1 MKQLPTAGLLVVK
14 NNKLLLTY
22 SKNKKAW
29 YLPGGKLDEGET
41 SKIALIREIK
51 EELSLDLQDDK
62 LSFYCHITAQ
72 AYGEDNLLMEQDCFL
87 YDLQEV
93 IQPTNE
99 IEAVKY
105 FDYNEYLEEEIQVEG
120 VVMVF
125 EELIQGKQLV
135 EIN

>member
-29 YLPGGKLDEGET
+29 YLPGGKLDENET
-41 SKIALIREIK
+41 SKTALIREIK
-51 EELSLDLQDDK
+51 EELNVDLQDEK
-62 LSFYCHITAQ
+62 LSFYCHITVE

-93 IQPTNE
+93 VEPTNE
-99 IEAVKY
+99 IEAIKY
-105 FDYNEYLEEEIQVEG
+105 FDYNEYLQEEIQVKG
-120 VVMVF
+120 VIMVF
-125 EELIQGKQLV
+125 EELIYNKNIIV
-135 EIN
+135 N

>member
-29 YLPGGKLDEGET
+29 YLPGGKLDENET

-51 EELSLDLQDDK
+51 EELSLDLQEER
-62 LSFYCHITAQ
+62 LSFYCHITAE

-87 YDLQEV
+87 YDLQEEV
-93 IQPTNE
+93 KPTNE

-105 FDYNEYLEEEIQVEG
+105 FNYTEYLREEIQVKG
-120 VVMVF
+120 VLMVF
-125 EELIQGKQLV
+125 EELLQNKQLS
-135 EIN
+135 N